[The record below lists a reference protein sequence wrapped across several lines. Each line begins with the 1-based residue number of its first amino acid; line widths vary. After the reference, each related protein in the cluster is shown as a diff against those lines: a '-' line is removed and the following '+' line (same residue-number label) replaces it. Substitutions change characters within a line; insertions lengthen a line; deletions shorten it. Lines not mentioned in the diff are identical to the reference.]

1 MEIKE
6 LKYVCMY
13 VCMYV
18 GRMAQWLRRWTGDRE
33 VPSSK
38 LSQCTSCIVHT
49 LTYEAGLFN
58 LAICGVG

>member
-1 MEIKE
+1 
-6 LKYVCMY
+6 
-13 VCMYV
+13 
-18 GRMAQWLRRWTGDRE
+18 MAQWLRRWTGDRE

>member
-1 MEIKE
+1 MNMKIKI
-6 LKYVCMY
+6 LD
-13 VCMYV
+13 MYV

-38 LSQCTSCIVHT
+38 LSQCTSRIVHT
-49 LTYEAGLFN
+49 LTYIAGLFN